1 MSALAVSRIETQERA
16 EDVFF
21 GQVVILAARYFLIAG
36 LLAVQLAS
44 LEDSRQMALAVVPIV
59 AFLGMNFFLHARYLT
74 GQPANLRLVVLT
86 SAIDLLLVT
95 LIIVFGAG
103 SSGASSPFFVLYYPL
118 VLAFGFVVPR
128 RLEIAYTAA
137 AMALLT
143 AAVLVLDPAVL
154 TETAALKHLV
164 LRLITLG
171 AVGGL
176 ANYYWRTLRAR
187 RHEASGGAS
196 QSAAG
201 APAAW

>member
-1 MSALAVSRIETQERA
+1 VSAMAISRIEAQERA

-44 LEDSRQMALAVVPIV
+44 LENSQQMALAVVPIV

-74 GQPANLRLVVLT
+74 GQPANLRLIVLT
-86 SAIDLLLVT
+86 SAVDLVLVT
-95 LIIVFGAG
+95 LIILFGAG
-103 SSGASSPFFVLYYPL
+103 RSGASSPFFVLYYPL
-118 VLAFGFVVPR
+118 VLAFAFVVPR

-137 AMALLT
+137 AMALMT
-143 AAVLVLDPAVL
+143 AAVLVLDPGVL
-154 TETAALKHLV
+154 ADTTALKHLV
-164 LRLITLG
+164 LRLITL
-171 AVGGL
+171 AACGGL

-187 RHEASGGAS
+187 RHEAIQGGA

-201 APAAW
+201 PPAAW

>member
-1 MSALAVSRIETQERA
+1 MSAMAVSRIETQERA

-44 LEDSRQMALAVVPIV
+44 LENSQQMALAVVPIV

-74 GQPANLRLVVLT
+74 GQPANLRLILLT
-86 SAIDLLLVT
+86 SAVDLLLVT

-103 SSGASSPFFVLYYPL
+103 RSGASSPFFVLYYPL
-118 VLAFGFVVPR
+118 VLAFAFVVPR

-143 AAVLVLDPAVL
+143 GAVLLLDIGVL
-154 TETAALKHLV
+154 TDTPALKHLV
-164 LRLITLG
+164 LRLITL
-171 AVGGL
+171 AACGGL

-187 RHEASGGAS
+187 RHEAF
-196 QSAAG
+196 QTAAG
-201 APAAW
+201 APAAR